1 VSWSKLLS
9 DKRDLENLI
18 NSVNQELS
26 RLEEAAKHAST
37 LRDQVYV
44 IEERK
49 RLENRLAIA
58 REKLGEVEA
67 ELEKLRAEVAKNKKE
82 IQAKAERAVESAEKG
97 FGEIFAKLNELVT
110 LIEKYEDIEREF
122 INSTASARY
131 ATEILGEQLIPVTKM
146 NEGLF
151 IRLRNLRRDLVF
163 YVNELRGYA

>member
-26 RLEEAAKHAST
+26 RLEQAAKSAST

-67 ELEKLRAEVAKNKKE
+67 ELEKLRAEVAKSKKE

-97 FGEIFAKLNELVT
+97 FNEIFTKLNELVT
-110 LIEKYEDIEREF
+110 LIEKYEDTEREF
-122 INSTASARY
+122 INSMTSARY
-131 ATEILGEQLIPVTKM
+131 ATEILGEQLTPITKLS
-146 NEGLF
+146 ESVF
-151 IRLRNLRRDLVF
+151 IRLHNLRRDLIF
-163 YVNELRGYA
+163 HINELRGYL

>member
-1 VSWSKLLS
+1 MSWSKLLS

-26 RLEEAAKHAST
+26 RLEEAAKNAST

-58 REKLGEVEA
+58 REKLSEVEA
-67 ELEKLRAEVAKNKKE
+67 ELEKLRAEVSKNKKE
-82 IQAKAERAVESAEKG
+82 IQGRAAKAVEAAEKG
-97 FGEIFAKLNELVT
+97 FAEIFTRLNELVA
-110 LIEKYEDIEREF
+110 LLEKYEDTEREF

-131 ATEILGEQLIPVTKM
+131 ATEILGEQVTPITKLG
-146 NEGLF
+146 ESVF
-151 IRLRNLRRDLVF
+151 IRLRNLRRDLIF

>member
-1 VSWSKLLS
+1 VSWSKLLA
-9 DKRDLENLI
+9 DRRDLQKLI
-18 NSVNQELS
+18 EGINRELS
-26 RLEEAAKHAST
+26 RLEEAAKNAST

-58 REKLGEVEA
+58 REKLSEVEA
-67 ELEKLRAEVAKNKKE
+67 ELEKLRAEVSKNKKE
-82 IQAKAERAVESAEKG
+82 IQGRAAKAVEAAEKG
-97 FGEIFAKLNELVT
+97 FAEIFTRLNELVA
-110 LIEKYEDIEREF
+110 LLEKYEEMGGDF

-151 IRLRNLRRDLVF
+151 IRLRNLKRDII
-163 YVNELRGYA
+163 YYINDLRGYL